1 MAAAGAAAVLRKA
14 LKSTKTKVKGPPSA
28 YILFSSSERQ
38 VRNAN
43 DAVFQAMAPTAQM
56 KELGA
61 KWKSLGDADKAKW
74 QADAE
79 KLKAAHEAEVAA
91 APEPVASGPYTLSL
105 KDDAAIDKF
114 AEEIAKQTMKI
125 YMQELLAAADAG
137 AEKHVVPGGTFSK
150 FQPGE
155 KGKNPPV
162 AMSFQ
167 PVNSMRKE

>member
-74 QADAE
+74 QAEAE
-79 KLKAAHEAEVAA
+79 KLKAAHKAEVAA
-91 APEPVASGPYTLSL
+91 SPEPVSSGPYTLSL
-105 KDDAAIDKF
+105 KDDAALEKL
-114 AEEIAKQTMKI
+114 AEEIAKQTIKS
-125 YMQELLAAADAG
+125 YMQELVAAADAG
-137 AEKHVVPGGTFSK
+137 AEKYSLPGGAFSK
-150 FQPGE
+150 FEASE
-155 KGKNPPV
+155 KGKNPAIV
-162 AMSFQ
+162 MRFQ
-167 PVNSMRKE
+167 PANSMRKE